1 MSVFNNQV
9 DRNPPPPPDRR
20 IQPQTP
26 PSAPSYSSSPS
37 APVASSPQQHAAPS
51 SPSAAVEVSKKA
63 SVLGKTLVFKG
74 ELSAD
79 EDFILQGR
87 VEGSIHHTQSVTI
100 GVDGVV
106 IGDTHAR
113 SIVIEGTVEGDLRG
127 VVSVLIASTATVRG
141 NIAAPRVGIMEGANF
156 NGSVDMSSP
165 VAAVRGSEGGGSV
178 SASSSTRTDSSAPS
192 SDTGLTERSV
202 DKILGK

>member
-1 MSVFNNQV
+1 MSVFNNQP
-9 DRNPPPPPDRR
+9 DRATPAAPPDRR
-20 IQPQTP
+20 IQPQSPPLGASFSTP
-26 PSAPSYSSSPS
+26 TASFSTSA
-37 APVASSPQQHAAPS
+37 APAPQPAAAPS
-51 SPSAAVEVSKKA
+51 ASVDASKKV

-74 ELSAD
+74 ELAAD
-79 EDFILQGR
+79 EDIILQGR

-113 SIVIEGTVEGDLRG
+113 SIVVEGTVEGDLRG

-165 VAAVRGSEGGGSV
+165 VAAVRGSEGSPR
-178 SASSSTRTDSSAPS
+178 SDAAPS

>member
-1 MSVFNNQV
+1 MSVFNNQP
-9 DRNPPPPPDRR
+9 DRATPAAPDRR
-20 IQPQTP
+20 IQPQSPPPGASFSTP
-26 PSAPSYSSSPS
+26 TASFSTSATP
-37 APVASSPQQHAAPS
+37 APQPAAAPS
-51 SPSAAVEVSKKA
+51 ANVDASKKV

-74 ELSAD
+74 ELAAD
-79 EDFILQGR
+79 EDIILQGR

-113 SIVIEGTVEGDLRG
+113 SIVVEGTVEGDLRG

-165 VAAVRGSEGGGSV
+165 VAAVRGSEG
-178 SASSSTRTDSSAPS
+178 SSRSDTAAS

>member
-1 MSVFNNQV
+1 MSVFNNQP
-9 DRNPPPPPDRR
+9 DRATPAAPDRR
-20 IQPQTP
+20 IPPQ
-26 PSAPSYSSSPS
+26 SSSPGPS
-37 APVASSPQQHAAPS
+37 FSTPTASFSTPAAAQAPQPAAPS
-51 SPSAAVEVSKKA
+51 ASVDASKKV

-74 ELSAD
+74 ELAAD
-79 EDFILQGR
+79 EDIILQGR

-113 SIVIEGTVEGDLRG
+113 SIVVEGTVEGDLRG

-165 VAAVRGSEGGGSV
+165 VAAVRGSEG
-178 SASSSTRTDSSAPS
+178 SARSDVGPS

>member
-1 MSVFNNQV
+1 MSVFNNQPE
-9 DRNPPPPPDRR
+9 RGAPPAPDRR
-20 IQPQTP
+20 IQPQSPPPPGPSFSTP
-26 PSAPSYSSSPS
+26 TASFSNSSAP
-37 APVASSPQQHAAPS
+37 APQPAPAAT
-51 SPSAAVEVSKKA
+51 ATAVDASKKV

-74 ELSAD
+74 ELAAD
-79 EDFILQGR
+79 EDIILQGR

-113 SIVIEGTVEGDLRG
+113 SIVVEGTVEGDLRG

-165 VAAVRGSEGGGSV
+165 VAAVRGSEAG
-178 SASSSTRTDSSAPS
+178 ARAEMAAPS

-202 DKILGK
+202 DKLLGK